1 MTDEQLLE
9 YRRVKLLER
18 DKQISKLVEENSKL
32 REDLRED
39 LREGISLRD
48 ATNDGLR
55 KEIASL
61 RTANDR
67 LEADLMLAKTALAET
82 MKLFNNQPNDS
93 GLRDHFAGLA
103 MQVLLVTATSMNNAA
118 RNAYD
123 MADMM
128 LAEREKNEN
137 I

>member
-48 ATNDGLR
+48 
-55 KEIASL
+55 
-61 RTANDR
+61 
-67 LEADLMLAKTALAET
+67 
-82 MKLFNNQPNDS
+82 
-93 GLRDHFAGLA
+93 HFAGLA
-103 MQVLLVTATSMNNAA
+103 MQGVMAMDDDIDYKYTSSV
-118 RNAYD
+118 AYR
-123 MADMM
+123 MADAM
-128 LAEREKNEN
+128 LEEREKKK
-137 I
+137 